1 MFVVVL
7 VDWLLLM
14 FERVE
19 ESLPWFEAS
28 VVTVLVFVELLS
40 ELAVPLSLAL
50 TPGPVWVTVV
60 EESVV
65 GSVVWAWACAVR
77 PKASDRAVTSK
88 VLFMQI
94 PLGCVVEFDW
104 RSYQLNLCLCKSDAK
119 RGIKILKSLIN
130 KHNA

>member
-1 MFVVVL
+1 ML
-7 VDWLLLM
+7 VDWLLFM
-14 FERVE
+14 FERDD

-60 EESVV
+60 EESV
-65 GSVVWAWACAVR
+65 GGTVVWAWAWADR

-104 RSYQLNLCLCKSDAK
+104 RSFQFELVLCTTSASSESKYSH
-119 RGIKILKSLIN
+119 R
-130 KHNA
+130 